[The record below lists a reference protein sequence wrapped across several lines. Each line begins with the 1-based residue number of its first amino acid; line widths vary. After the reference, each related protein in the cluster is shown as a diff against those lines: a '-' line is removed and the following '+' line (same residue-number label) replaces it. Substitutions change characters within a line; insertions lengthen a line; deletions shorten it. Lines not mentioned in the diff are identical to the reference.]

1 MTKRLELIESLIDDD
16 AKVIDIGTDHA
27 YLPIMLAKK
36 NIKCLGTDINKMA
49 LRGALKNIQKY
60 HLEDKIDL
68 VLTDGLEGINV
79 SEFNTLVI
87 AGMGYQTIKHI
98 LNEQAKLE
106 SIKTIIIQSNNDYEL
121 VRKLLNDLEYK
132 ISEEKIIEDKKD
144 LYHIFKF
151 LKGKEVLTKEEILM
165 GKKNI
170 EYQMYYQQD
179 LEKLQKILNNIPNE
193 YEEERIKIMEKIK
206 ILEKYCQK

>member
-16 AKVIDIGTDHA
+16 ANVIDIGTDHA

-132 ISEEKIIEDKKD
+132 ISEEKIIEDKKH

-165 GKKNI
+165 GKKNL
-170 EYQMYYQQD
+170 EYQKYYQQD

-206 ILEKYCQK
+206 ILENYCQK